1 MDKIRLNNFILWCKG
16 WYQPINKDMSI
27 FEQAKAA
34 LYLDDYVCIQNN
46 NDVLNII
53 MIFIDDL
60 VDAKLIKPF
69 RLQIFYN
76 KVKSNKYWYN
86 LTDEEALLW
95 TIRNYF
101 SFEVGRSDFNLNP
114 PVYSRGV
121 YKLGFVGPSHM
132 GNSYKML
139 NYKANKFFNKK

>member
-1 MDKIRLNNFILWCKG
+1 MDKVRLNNFILWCKN

-86 LTDEEALLW
+86 LPDEEALLW

-101 SFEVGRSDFNLNP
+101 
-114 PVYSRGV
+114 
-121 YKLGFVGPSHM
+121 
-132 GNSYKML
+132 
-139 NYKANKFFNKK
+139 FFI